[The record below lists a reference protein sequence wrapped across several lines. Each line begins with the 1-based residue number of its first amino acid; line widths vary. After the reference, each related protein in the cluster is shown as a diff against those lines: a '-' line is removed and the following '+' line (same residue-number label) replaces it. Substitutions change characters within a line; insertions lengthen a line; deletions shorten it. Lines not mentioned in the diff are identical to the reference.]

1 MRASKS
7 RTLLDRKEDEI
18 MMLEG
23 GYREPLFVREGEAFT
38 ETMQE
43 SIPGLLREN
52 HGVGIVGG

>member
-1 MRASKS
+1 
-7 RTLLDRKEDEI
+7 

-52 HGVGIVGG
+52 HGVGIVGRVIKP